1 MRMVRLPELIKKTG
15 LKRATIYK
23 KIKQGLF
30 PAPVKIGPK
39 TSVWVE
45 SEVDRVLHSYISGA
59 DEEQIK
65 QVVSEILRSRKS

>member
-45 SEVDRVLHSYISGA
+45 AEVDRVLHSYISGA
-59 DEEQIK
+59 DEVQIK